1 MLPSLYLSHGSPML
15 ALLPSPARDFLAGLG
30 GTFARPKAIV
40 MASAHWETE
49 RPTISR
55 MAVND
60 TIHDFYGFP
69 PALYAL
75 RYPAPGDATL
85 VERIAGLLHAAGLE
99 PEVDETRG
107 LDHGAWVPLL
117 LMYPQH
123 DIPVL
128 QLSIQPWLGP
138 EHQFQ
143 LGRALA
149 PLRQE
154 GVLVI
159 GSGAFTHNLR
169 RLRRDNINGPAE
181 PDVAAFA
188 DWMHDAIAAH
198 RLEEL
203 LDYRRK
209 APHAALQHPT
219 DEHLQPLFVALG
231 AAGEDAPAQRLHAST
246 QYGVLRMD
254 SFAFGG
260 TA

>member
-1 MLPSLYLSHGSPML
+1 MLPTLFLSHGSPML
-15 ALLPSPARDFLAGLG
+15 ALRPSPARDFLAGLG
-30 GTFARPKAIV
+30 TTIGRPKAIV

-49 RPTISR
+49 RP
-55 MAVND
+55 AVTRVAAND

-75 RYPAPGDATL
+75 CYPAPGAPELADRVL
-85 VERIAGLLHAAGLE
+85 GLLQAGGLAAE
-99 PEVDETRG
+99 ADAARG

-117 LMYPQH
+117 LMYPRH
-123 DIPVL
+123 DVPVV
-128 QLSIQPWLGP
+128 QLSLQPGLGT
-138 EHQFQ
+138 EHQLR

-149 PLRQE
+149 SLRE
-154 GVLVI
+154 ENVLVI

-169 RLRRDNINGPAE
+169 RMRRDEPSGSAA

-188 DWMHDAIAAH
+188 DWMNDALTAG
-198 RLEEL
+198 RLDDL

-231 AAGEDAPAQRLHAST
+231 SAGSNAAAKRLHAST
-246 QYGVLRMD
+246 EYGVLRMD
-254 SFAFGG
+254 CFAFGG
-260 TA
+260 

>member
-15 ALLPSPARDFLAGLG
+15 ALRPSPARDFLSGLG
-30 GTFARPKAIV
+30 GTLGRPKAIV
-40 MASAHWETE
+40 IASAHWETE
-49 RPTISR
+49 RPTVSR

-69 PALYAL
+69 QPLYAL
-75 RYPAPGDATL
+75 RYPAPGDAAL
-85 VERIAGLLHAAGLE
+85 ARRVIGLLQAAGLDAE
-99 PEVDETRG
+99 ADETHG
-107 LDHGAWVPLL
+107 LDHGAWVPLM

-128 QLSIQPWLGP
+128 QLSLQPWLGP
-138 EHQFQ
+138 HHQYQ

-149 PLRQE
+149 PLRAE
-154 GVLVI
+154 GVLLI

-169 RLRRDNINGPAE
+169 RMRRDDVDGPPE

-188 DWMHDAIAAH
+188 DWMNDAILGH
-198 RLEEL
+198 RLDDL

-209 APHAALQHPT
+209 APDAAQQHPT

-231 AAGEDAPAQRLHAST
+231 AAGDDAPAQRLHAST
-246 QYGVLRMD
+246 EYGVLRMD
-254 SFAFGG
+254 SFAFG
-260 TA
+260 AA

>member
-15 ALLPSPARDFLAGLG
+15 ALRPSPARDFLSALG
-30 GTFARPKAIV
+30 GQIARPKGIV

-49 RPTISR
+49 RPTVSR

-75 RYPAPGDATL
+75 RYPAPGDAALTSRVIGL
-85 VERIAGLLHAAGLE
+85 LQGAGLPAEA
-99 PEVDETRG
+99 DDARG

-128 QLSIQPWLGP
+128 QLSLQSWLGP
-138 EHQFQ
+138 QHQYL

-149 PLRQE
+149 PLLE
-154 GVLVI
+154 EDVLVI

-169 RLRRDNINGPAE
+169 RMRRDDPGGPPE

-188 DWMHDAIAAH
+188 DWMNDAMTAH
-198 RLEEL
+198 RLDDL

-209 APHAALQHPT
+209 APYAAQQHPT

-231 AAGEDAPAQRLHAST
+231 AAGENAPARRLHAST
-246 QYGVLRMD
+246 EYGVLRMD
-254 SFAFGG
+254 SFAFGS
-260 TA
+260 A